1 MASTKGQEKAQQI
14 ISQGITMEADA
25 AWMENPMKKEGHVR
39 GFTVI
44 SDEPEEIG
52 GTNTAPPPLAYFTIA
67 LAF

>member
-1 MASTKGQEKAQQI
+1 MSDINVQEKAQRI

-39 GFTVI
+39 GFTLI

-52 GTNTAPPPLAYFTIA
+52 GTNTAPPPLAYFTVA
-67 LAF
+67 LGF